1 MSWNQI
7 HELVSASIGRETRK
21 TDRSSLPRIP
31 LRPSPQSAMTDLD
44 ADSQKSQP
52 FVPYKLTHAPHPTP
66 ARDACSPW
74 HGATVAPQA
83 TVAGRAGVRGYLR
96 VPNTLNF
103 IVFSTL
109 DPYAR
114 TVYYQLFLLSHG
126 FHRSTCI
133 VGLTKLAESILMSVR
148 KVQETI
154 TYLETRGL
162 VRRLERVYGGP
173 RKGTV
178 YEVFLPDVEAGSES
192 AKSGDWYLPAGGAT
206 PAPDAD
212 FEVGATLAPRATNKR
227 IKK

>member
-1 MSWNQI
+1 MSWDQI
-7 HELVSASIGRETRK
+7 CELVSTSIGRETRR
-21 TDRSSLPRIP
+21 TRRSSWPRIP
-31 LRPSPQSAMTDLD
+31 LRASPQSAMTHLD
-44 ADSQKSQP
+44 ADSQKNQP
-52 FVPYKLTHAPHPTP
+52 FVPYKPTHAPHAIP
-66 ARDACSPW
+66 ACDACSPW
-74 HGATVAPQA
+74 HGATVAPHA
-83 TVAGRAGVRGYLR
+83 TVAQRAGVKGHLR
-96 VPNTLNF
+96 IPNTLNF
-103 IVFSTL
+103 IIFPTL

-133 VGLTKLAESILMSVR
+133 VGLTKLAESVLMSVR

-173 RKGTV
+173 MKGTV

-192 AKSGDWYLPAGGAT
+192 ARSGDGFLPAGGAT

-212 FEVGATLAPRATNKR
+212 FEVGATPAPRATNKR
-227 IKK
+227 I